1 MVRAT
6 ASFRR
11 WVLFRRR
18 HLSPVRSGAPGVRAG
33 RVGAPAPRLPPDG
46 TPSGA
51 RTGQARQP
59 PAAAEAGERRVLA
72 PKAAGGALPRGVRSS
87 GVLGEPGAGSG
98 RES

>member
-59 PAAAEAGERRVLA
+59 RAGGGGGGRRVLA
-72 PKAAGGALPRGVRSS
+72 PRGAGGALPGGVRSW
-87 GVLGEPGAGSG
+87 GVLGGPGAGSG
-98 RES
+98 RE